1 LVDVVSLAIILPITR
16 VIIADISGDQYNML
30 RLFGLFVCVS
40 LAFVFPLLAYQINYT
55 VVFHA
60 IISTS
65 VFSVIIM
72 ALFSRPNFNKK
83 TQNKCLVLVGDDQIV
98 CDREAT
104 SEYFCEVES
113 QNGKIVREKLHV
125 CNRHKEVFEERWNDQ
140 GRVCVTTE
148 GPV

>member
-1 LVDVVSLAIILPITR
+1 
-16 VIIADISGDQYNML
+16 
-30 RLFGLFVCVS
+30 LFVCVS

-65 VFSVIIM
+65 VFSVIII
-72 ALFSRPNFNKK
+72 ALFSRSNFHKK
-83 TQNKCLVLVGDDQIV
+83 TLKKCVVLVGDDQIV

-104 SEYFCEVES
+104 SAYFCEVES

>member
-1 LVDVVSLAIILPITR
+1 
-16 VIIADISGDQYNML
+16 ML

-65 VFSVIIM
+65 VFSVIII
-72 ALFSRPNFNKK
+72 ALFSRSNFNKK
-83 TQNKCLVLVGDDQIV
+83 TLKKCVVLVGDDQIV

-104 SEYFCEVES
+104 NAYFCETELENKKTVKE
-113 QNGKIVREKLHV
+113 NLHV